1 MYIYSEKTKKR
12 YGTVEE
18 CVKAEEEF
26 DKAIAEEKEKKER
39 LANERKERAKEVE
52 EAFKNANDLLN
63 KFIKDYGSF
72 HTTYTSDNSP
82 FSWFDLFW

>member
-12 YGTVEE
+12 YDTVEE

-26 DKAIAEEKEKKER
+26 DKAVAEEKEKKER

-52 EAFKNANDLLN
+52 DAFKNANDLLN

-72 HTTYTSDNSP
+72 HATYTSDNSP

>member
-12 YGTVEE
+12 YDTVEE

-26 DKAIAEEKEKKER
+26 DKAIAEENEKKER

-52 EAFKNANDLLN
+52 EAIKNANDLLN

-82 FSWFDLFW
+82 FNWFNFFW